1 MRILAKLLF
10 FNQRFSTDFITTIG
24 TTIYVP
30 NLEWLDNDPDIVFST
45 LSHEYIHMLDRKTY
59 GRFAFSLSYLSPQV
73 FFLLGF
79 VHPLSFLCLL
89 PFPSPMRTHWELRG
103 YSMTLAS
110 SMLLTPGL
118 EPSIDWIIEQFT
130 SSNYYWM
137 FPYSNYIR
145 IFLES
150 EIARIKSGNLNPTEQ
165 KIKKLLDELSNVSL
179 PK

>member
-1 MRILAKLLF
+1 
-10 FNQRFSTDFITTIG
+10 
-24 TTIYVP
+24 
-30 NLEWLDNDPDIVFST
+30 
-45 LSHEYIHMLDRKTY
+45 
-59 GRFAFSLSYLSPQV
+59 
-73 FFLLGF
+73 
-79 VHPLSFLCLL
+79 
-89 PFPSPMRTHWELRG
+89 
-103 YSMTLAS
+103 MTLAS